1 MIPQIGES
9 CWDMIQ
15 TRTNALNFKPGYS
28 IDECSTGLRGV
39 TAWRT
44 ECAAGWLVF
53 TGGSWKSPTVNQHS
67 AFPHL
72 QVEEKMTHTTSD
84 AVRRDMVL
92 AWTHLNSVSSK
103 QTNASKPNE
112 SLHYWCVALTFSGAL
127 KLQLGMVNWHVSCQK
142 ISKQHADWIRNHTLK
157 GHWCQRRNSY
167 YNFDRKWQIN
177 RRYPRGRKKENVLK
191 GVRRSFVHRNREDG
205 KKTIRQLRREGI
217 LKVTEKKRC
226 LFPLLLKIEGSS
238 WQNQICLGTQAR
250 KLGDSQEILRCHLLI
265 KLRMFK
271 SGDL

>member
-15 TRTNALNFKPGYS
+15 TRTNALTFKPGYS
-28 IDECSTGLRGV
+28 IDERNTGLRGV
-39 TAWRT
+39 TAWT
-44 ECAAGWLVF
+44 SECAAGCPVL

-84 AVRRDMVL
+84 AMRRDMVL
-92 AWTHLNSVSSK
+92 AWTHLNSVGSK

-142 ISKQHADWIRNHTLK
+142 ISKQHADWIRNHPLK

-167 YNFDRKWQIN
+167 YNLIESGKLIEDTLVAEKKKMSTKVLEAALFIGIERTARKPSDN
-177 RRYPRGRKKENVLK
+177 LEEKGSLKSLRKKDAFSPFCSKLQAAADKIKSAWELK
-191 GVRRSFVHRNREDG
+191 PGNWETA
-205 KKTIRQLRREGI
+205 KKY
-217 LKVTEKKRC
+217 
-226 LFPLLLKIEGSS
+226 
-238 WQNQICLGTQAR
+238 
-250 KLGDSQEILRCHLLI
+250 
-265 KLRMFK
+265 
-271 SGDL
+271 